1 MAEHV
6 RKIRRFDSEK
16 KRVSTPVLIIGFAI
30 VAGIG
35 YVAGA
40 LNGQL
45 PSSLTALV
53 NKDKLDLS
61 SVQATYQAVQGN
73 FDGDIDEAKLVE
85 GANRGLVDALG
96 DQYTVFMSKKESTE
110 FDASLTGNIGGGI
123 GIELSLRDGLPTIV
137 RVLRDNP
144 AEKAGV
150 AVSDIVTAV
159 NGEDVKNKTTN
170 EIVTKIRGDAGTT
183 VKLTVFRGGEAKDF
197 TLTREV
203 VNNPSVYGSVVD
215 GVGVMTISR
224 FDDKTGGLARAL
236 ATEFKTAG
244 VKGVVLD
251 LRGNGGGYVTAAQDV
266 GGIWLDKQVVV
277 TEKKG
282 NAVVDEL
289 KTGGSPI
296 LNGVPTV
303 VLINSSSASASEI
316 VAGALR
322 DHKAATLMGEKSFGK
337 GSVQKLVNLSEGTM
351 LKVTVARWYTP
362 SGLNISEKGIA
373 PDTVVARTVD
383 DFNANRDPQL
393 DAAKATF

>member
-1 MAEHV
+1 MAEHI
-6 RKIRRFDSEK
+6 RKIRRLNGEK
-16 KRVSTPVLIIGFAI
+16 KSVPTPLLLLGFAV

-40 LNGQL
+40 YNAGNLNGL
-45 PSSLTALV
+45 IG
-53 NKDKLDLS
+53 NDKLDLT
-61 SVQATYQAVQGN
+61 SVQATYQSVKDN
-73 FDGDIDEAKLVE
+73 FDGEIDDAKLVE
-85 GANRGLVDALG
+85 GANRGLVEALG
-96 DQYTVFMSKKESTE
+96 DQYTVFMNKKESSD
-110 FDASLTGNIGGGI
+110 FDNSLSGNIGGGV
-123 GIELSLRDGLPTIV
+123 GIELAMRGDLPTVV

-150 AVSDIVTAV
+150 AVNDIVTAV
-159 NGEDVKNKTTN
+159 NGESVEKQTTT

-183 VKLTVFRGGEAKDF
+183 VKVTVFRDGVSKDF

-203 VNNPSVYGSVVD
+203 VNNPSVYGSVVN

-224 FDDKTGGLARAL
+224 FDDKTGGLARSL
-236 ATEFKTAG
+236 ATEFKATG

-282 NAVVDEL
+282 DKVTDEL

-337 GSVQKLVNLSEGTM
+337 GSVQKLVGLTDGSM

-362 SGLNISEKGIA
+362 SGLNISEKGIT
-373 PDTVVARTVD
+373 PDTTVERSID
-383 DFNANRDPQL
+383 DLSAGRDPQL
-393 DAAKATF
+393 DAAKASF